1 MRLRDAL
8 TDPGG
13 GLSNSTGLFDEP
25 GWGLDLLVQ
34 CYFDPGPAAGEGSRA
49 SQRVLDRGRIPAA
62 AARRGGGSRPIT
74 NVVLSEEARIRSPRS
89 SSGWHVSEHGCR

>member
-13 GLSNSTGLFDEP
+13 GFSNSTGLFDEP

-49 SQRVLDRGRIPAA
+49 SQRVLDRGRITSGRRAA
-62 AARRGGGSRPIT
+62 WRG
-74 NVVLSEEARIRSPRS
+74 LSSDHECSFIGRS
-89 SSGWHVSEHGCR
+89 SHQIPALFIWLSCK